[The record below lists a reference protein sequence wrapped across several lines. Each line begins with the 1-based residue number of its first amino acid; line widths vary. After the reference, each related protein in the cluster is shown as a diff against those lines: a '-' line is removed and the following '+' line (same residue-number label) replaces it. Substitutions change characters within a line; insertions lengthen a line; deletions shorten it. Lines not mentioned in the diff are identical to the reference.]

1 MEKKKRGRPPK
12 KKLEA
17 AQEGGDGEPMDV
29 EEDTS
34 RSSRSTGSSAP
45 ASQSNSSREMASQAV
60 TSPSQ
65 PVRGVDDV
73 RSPRVLRSAQSPTKA
88 VAASIA
94 SQLETVKSPSRIQAK
109 LTIPP
114 APVPQGIDAAP
125 FLTPSEKPID
135 PLDQIATTAVSNT
148 NAAPVSQPAR
158 HPHVRSSWLN
168 KALGSGPIPAGD
180 VNGLRKSV
188 AAGARPTQVDLAA
201 LRKSLVPP
209 SGLKRKSD
217 EGLPEEDDNEIEKRA
232 GKAARVEFAS
242 QPSRL
247 TEVSAANVPK
257 DKPIFPRSTMVV
269 VPLATLEPSSA
280 KELIAQP
287 QGHGGQADLR
297 KSVAPAGDSQRSD
310 INKVTKALDELRERT
325 LAKEAAKAKMSLAPK
340 TPAPAPATSSGSG
353 FLKGISNIGAGLGRS
368 LGLATSTRS
377 AEDEATRTQREI
389 EEERLAEL
397 EAEEDLRKLIGE
409 VNQENGPETSHVS
422 AIAKVYKDP
431 VKAASLEAQ
440 VDLDE
445 DEHDDAASAEES
457 MLAEDGH
464 EGQTGQIA
472 DARQP
477 PADPISTTPPGTP
490 PRTSLNRATLQ
501 LPTRHDVDQAQER
514 KTAAAK
520 PVETAKTQDSNANG
534 DDSIIELDQDMVAAI
549 GFGDYQE
556 EVVAPKQV
564 IINPAALRPASV
576 MSTASSVPSVASST
590 VSQSS
595 LISQGNMLA
604 SKTLGVKPTVAP
616 VKSIQVA
623 QQAAKKVSET
633 RGSELAADC
642 AGPNDR

>member
-17 AQEGGDGEPMDV
+17 AQEGGEGEPMDV

-45 ASQSNSSREMASQAV
+45 ASQSNSSREMASEAV
-60 TSPSQ
+60 TSPSR

-73 RSPRVLRSAQSPTKA
+73 VMSPRVLRSAQSPTKA
-88 VAASIA
+88 AAASIA

-109 LTIPP
+109 LAIPP

-125 FLTPSEKPID
+125 FLTPSEKPLD

-158 HPHVRSSWLN
+158 HPQVRSSWLN

-269 VPLATLEPSSA
+269 VPQATLEPSSA
-280 KELIAQP
+280 KESIAQP

-297 KSVAPAGDSQRSD
+297 KSVAPAGDTQRSD

-409 VNQENGPETSHVS
+409 VNQDNGRETSHVS
-422 AIAKVYKDP
+422 AIAKVHKDP
-431 VKAASLEAQ
+431 IKAASLEAQ
-440 VDLDE
+440 MDLDD
-445 DEHDDAASAEES
+445 DEHEDAASAEES

-464 EGQTGQIA
+464 EGQTG
-472 DARQP
+472 QP

-501 LPTRHDVDQAQER
+501 LPTRHDEDQPQER

-520 PVETAKTQDSNANG
+520 PVETAKTQDFNANG

-576 MSTASSVPSVASST
+576 LSTASSVPSVASTT
-590 VSQSS
+590 VSQSN

-604 SKTLGVKPTVAP
+604 SKTLGVKPTVAH
-616 VKSIQVA
+616 VKSVQVA